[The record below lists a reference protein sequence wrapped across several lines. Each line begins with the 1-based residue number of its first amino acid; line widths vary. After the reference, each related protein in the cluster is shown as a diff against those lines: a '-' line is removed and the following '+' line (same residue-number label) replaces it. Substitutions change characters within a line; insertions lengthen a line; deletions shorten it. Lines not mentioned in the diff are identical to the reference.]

1 MDLKITQKS
10 LENDDEF
17 SSLTLTWNLPM
28 KQVNYLYFSCLGYS
42 RKLNKHLQAEKGIL
56 LLLLVFSWI
65 HVFFFFFS

>member
-1 MDLKITQKS
+1 MNLKITQKS

-28 KQVNYLYFSCLGYS
+28 KQGSYFYFSCLGYS
-42 RKLNKHLQAEKGIL
+42 RKLNKHLQAEESVL

-65 HVFFFFFS
+65 HWGFFS

>member
-28 KQVNYLYFSCLGYS
+28 KQGSYFYFSCLGYS
-42 RKLNKHLQAEKGIL
+42 RKLNKHLQAEESLTTVVGIL
-56 LLLLVFSWI
+56 LDSLGVF
-65 HVFFFFFS
+65 